1 MTFHSDKPWQLSI
14 VALLLG
20 SSVSASEPP
29 TLRGN
34 PFARPPSVV
43 TTPSLSE
50 PRVDGDPTGLELR
63 ATLVGLRDR
72 LANVAGKTLRP
83 GDEFQGYT
91 LVQVLEDRA
100 VFARAG
106 KRLTVFVKP
115 ELEKDDED

>member
-1 MTFHSDKPWQLSI
+1 MTLHRDKLWQLP
-14 VALLLG
+14 VAALLLG
-20 SSVSASEPP
+20 SIANANEPP

-43 TTPSLSE
+43 TAPRLSE
-50 PRVDGDPTGLELR
+50 PGVDGDPSGLDLR
-63 ATLVGLRDR
+63 ATMVGSRDR

-83 GDEFQGYT
+83 GDDYQGYT

-115 ELEKDDED
+115 ELEEDDED

>member
-1 MTFHSDKPWQLSI
+1 M
-14 VALLLG
+14 
-20 SSVSASEPP
+20 
-29 TLRGN
+29 RGN

-43 TTPSLSE
+43 ITPRLSE

-63 ATLVGLRDR
+63 ATLVGSRDR

-115 ELEKDDED
+115 ELEEDDED